1 MKEEFLYPLERTKK
15 MKDILIKAV
24 ANDAPIKI
32 TVLNSK
38 EIVERAREIHNTM
51 PVVTAALGRA
61 LTGAAILGCDLK
73 SEKSSLTLRIK
84 GDGPIGT
91 VLCVADS
98 EGNPRGYAQNP
109 FVDIKR
115 KTNGK
120 LDVGT
125 AIGAGYLTITK
136 DIGMKKPFNG
146 MCELVSGEIAEDI
159 TAYLLKSE
167 QIKSAVALGVLVSSD
182 LSVKC
187 AGGYIVQAM
196 PGATDEHILAIEN
209 AIEKAGPI
217 TGMLDKGMSALDIA
231 HTILADFDISILSKG
246 EIKYK
251 CSCSDEKVESVI
263 ISLGMQEINDIITE
277 GEKTD
282 ITCQFCDKVYSYST
296 DDMIEILEK
305 SKK

>member
-1 MKEEFLYPLERTKK
+1 

-32 TVLNSK
+32 TVLDSK
-38 EIVERAREIHNTM
+38 YIVSRAREIHNTM

-61 LTGAAILGCDLK
+61 LTGAAILGSELK
-73 SEKSSLTLRIK
+73 YEKSSLTLRIK

-91 VLCVADS
+91 VLCVSDS
-98 EGNPRGYAQNP
+98 EGNPRGYARNP
-109 FVDIKR
+109 FVDIER
-115 KTNGK
+115 KPSGK

-125 AIGAGYLTITK
+125 AIGQGHITITK

-159 TAYLLKSE
+159 TAYLLQSE
-167 QIKSAVALGVLVSSD
+167 QIKSAVALGVLVDRD

-187 AGGYIVQAM
+187 AGGYIVQLM
-196 PGATDEHILAIEN
+196 PGATDEHILKLEQ
-209 AIEKAGPI
+209 AIEKAGAI
-217 TGMLDKGMSALDIA
+217 TTMLDSGMSAGDIA
-231 HTILADFDISILSKG
+231 HTILADFDVSILSSK
-246 EIKYK
+246 EIEYK
-251 CSCSDEKVESVI
+251 CSCSYKKVESVI
-263 ISLGMQEINDIITE
+263 ISLGKQEIGDIIKE

-282 ITCQFCDKVYSYST
+282 ITCQFCDKIYSYT
-296 DDMIEILEK
+296 IEDMIKILEK

>member
-1 MKEEFLYPLERTKK
+1 

-38 EIVERAREIHNTM
+38 LIVERARQIHDTM

-61 LTGAAILGCDLK
+61 LTATAILGSDLK

-91 VLCVADS
+91 ILCVADS

-109 FVDIKR
+109 FVDIAR

-125 AIGAGYLTITK
+125 AIGSGYLTITK

-159 TAYLLKSE
+159 TAYLLQSE
-167 QIKSAVALGVLVSSD
+167 QIKSAVALGVLVDRD

-187 AGGYIVQAM
+187 AGGYIVQLM
-196 PGATDEHILAIEN
+196 PGATDEHILKLEQ
-209 AIEKAGPI
+209 AIEKAGAI
-217 TGMLDKGMSALDIA
+217 TTMLDSGMSAGDIA
-231 HTILADFDISILSKG
+231 HTILADFDISVLSEA
-246 EIKYK
+246 EIEYK
-251 CSCSDEKVESVI
+251 CSCSLEKVESII
-263 ISLGMQEINDIITE
+263 ISLGEDEINDIIKD

-282 ITCQFCDKVYSYST
+282 ITCQFCDRVYSYSI
-296 DDMIEILEK
+296 DDMIKILAK

>member
-1 MKEEFLYPLERTKK
+1 
-15 MKDILIKAV
+15 MKDIMIKAV

-38 EIVERAREIHNTM
+38 SIVSRAREIHNTM

-61 LTGAAILGCDLK
+61 LTATAMLGSELK
-73 SEKSSLTLRIK
+73 YEQSSLTLQIK
-84 GDGPIGT
+84 GDGPIGAL
-91 VLCVADS
+91 LCVSDS
-98 EGNPRGYAQNP
+98 EGNPRGYARNP

-115 KTNGK
+115 KENGK

-125 AIGAGYLTITK
+125 AIGSGYITVTK

-146 MCELVSGEIAEDI
+146 MCQLVSGEIAEDV
-159 TAYLLKSE
+159 TAYLLQSE
-167 QIKSAVALGVLVSSD
+167 QIPSAVALGVLVDRD

-187 AGGYIVQAM
+187 AGGYIVQVL
-196 PGATDEHILAIEN
+196 PGATDQHISAIEQ

-217 TGMLDKGMSALDIA
+217 TVMLDNGMSVLDIA
-231 HTILADFDISILSKG
+231 KTILADFDISILSQS
-246 EIKYK
+246 EICYK

-263 ISLGMQEINDIITE
+263 ISLGAQEISDIIKD
-277 GEKTD
+277 GKKTD
-282 ITCQFCDKVYSYST
+282 ITCQFCDKVYSYSIEH
-296 DDMIEILEK
+296 MIKILDK